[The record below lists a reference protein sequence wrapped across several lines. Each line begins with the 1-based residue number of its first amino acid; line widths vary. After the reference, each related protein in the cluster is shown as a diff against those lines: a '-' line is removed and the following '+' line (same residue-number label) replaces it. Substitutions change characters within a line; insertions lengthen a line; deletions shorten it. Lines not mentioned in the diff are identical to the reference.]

1 MASNHKIEF
10 KRMFAR
16 KFPLL
21 KDFQIV
27 CICDDSG
34 SMQKE
39 LSYKKGCSRWD
50 ELKETLTVILDLLYT
65 KLQINTEVRFLN
77 YRNGR
82 KKFIYNGN
90 KHELNANFAIKPE
103 GSSQLTKALIEVR
116 DAPAYQNKKLLII
129 MFTDGLPTEKDKE
142 SSGAIREFY
151 RELVKNEGTQ
161 TYVSLV
167 ACTDEPGT
175 VEYLNNF
182 DSNMSNLDVNDDYN
196 HERALVE
203 DAQDAKSPLPVEFT
217 YSDYIGK
224 ILLGSFVPE
233 ISKLDGN

>member
-1 MASNHKIEF
+1 MASNANIEF
-10 KRMFAR
+10 EGLFAR

-65 KLQINTEVRFLN
+65 RLQINTEVRFLN

-103 GSSQLTKALIEVR
+103 GSSPLTKALIEVR

-129 MFTDGLPTEKDKE
+129 MFTHGIPTEPGKE
-142 SSGAIREFY
+142 TSIAIRYF
-151 RELVKNEGTQ
+151 RKELEKNEGTK

-175 VEYLNNF
+175 IEYLNDCDTSMF
-182 DSNMSNLDVNDDYN
+182 NLDVNDD
-196 HERALVE
+196 
-203 DAQDAKSPLPVEFT
+203 
-217 YSDYIGK
+217 
-224 ILLGSFVPE
+224 
-233 ISKLDGN
+233 